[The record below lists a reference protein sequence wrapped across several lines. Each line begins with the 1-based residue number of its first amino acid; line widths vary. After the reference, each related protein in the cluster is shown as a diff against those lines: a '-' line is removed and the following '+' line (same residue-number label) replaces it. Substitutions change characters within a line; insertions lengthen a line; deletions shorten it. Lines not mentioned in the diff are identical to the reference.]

1 MGRSAQ
7 SPPNSMAQSRG
18 IAGLPTTPE
27 TTGYLLDR
35 LFRTDP
41 PNPNRNNALAR
52 AEAELILANA
62 VRQKNL
68 LPEDRIYLARLV
80 ASQTG
85 LRESDAENQVS
96 IVFLRLQ
103 QVTETA
109 RSTIARSSLWL
120 FIALLI
126 GAFCASFAATLGG
139 RERDRV
145 QPA

>member
-1 MGRSAQ
+1 
-7 SPPNSMAQSRG
+7 MAQSRG